1 MLVLFWLT
9 VLWLSRNAF
18 SEDSFRKLS
27 MRELEDSQV
36 THESLLRSGRPLSS
50 KVHSL
55 SILSPES
62 EALVYMRKCNNP
74 RSDAFLADLDEIFEA
89 LKSQLVGKI
98 FICFNESKEWNM
110 DGLLECYT
118 LKFSYTEL
126 GSFHIYIDRTGMIDD
141 PLKEKVSPDAFKS
154 LKQVIYGC
162 PQLPDVFYTHMFVS
176 PVDSKT
182 KLDGAWG
189 SNGHGVREAVLHLKE
204 RKGSD
209 SSRIGKFNSE
219 PPSEVA
225 VEAHDAHSGML
236 PAHPPHMT
244 SDGLSQARYIDRAGT
259 QAQAAYANHPSSPIY
274 AEPILA
280 ASPASSESETGV
292 NGEQRKPPSLE
303 PRTHQQ
309 DTTRAVSYLDP
320 RLYPYDGQS
329 ADDNHGGD
337 EKAYPSLSF
346 TSRPVDQ
353 CLRRSS
359 RKRKAPQDRSA
370 SVIPQQGE
378 KAKIVPKLDSR
389 LTVIDEVAEDLPP
402 TQRLDTPSQSR
413 QNRVSRYVQP
423 MFLSSDSG
431 RSVSPPAKRKQ
442 ATKSMTS
449 STNRQDQRDSY
460 ANPMFLSS
468 DSENSHSPPAKPKQ
482 TAKQTGNGRQQQKM
496 CSNWR
501 AA

>member
-1 MLVLFWLT
+1 M
-9 VLWLSRNAF
+9 N
-18 SEDSFRKLS
+18 
-27 MRELEDSQV
+27 
-36 THESLLRSGRPLSS
+36 
-50 KVHSL
+50 
-55 SILSPES
+55 
-62 EALVYMRKCNNP
+62 
-74 RSDAFLADLDEIFEA
+74 
-89 LKSQLVGKI
+89 
-98 FICFNESKEWNM
+98 
-110 DGLLECYT
+110 GLLECYT

-154 LKQVIYGC
+154 MKQVINGC

-176 PVDSKT
+176 PVDSKI

-189 SNGHGVREAVLHLKE
+189 SNGHGVREAVLHLKG

-219 PPSEVA
+219 PPSEV
-225 VEAHDAHSGML
+225 VVEEAHDAQSGML
-236 PAHPPHMT
+236 PAHPPHTT
-244 SDGLSQARYIDRAGT
+244 SDGLSQASYIDRAGT
-259 QAQAAYANHPSSPIY
+259 QAQAAYANHSSSSTY

-303 PRTHQQ
+303 SRIHQQ
-309 DTTRAVSYLDP
+309 DTAWAASYLDP

-329 ADDNHGGD
+329 ADGNHGGY

-353 CLRRSS
+353 SLRRSS
-359 RKRKAPQDRSA
+359 RKRSAPQGRSA
-370 SVIPQQGE
+370 SVIPQRGE
-378 KAKIVPKLDSR
+378 KAKVAPKLDSR

-413 QNRVSRYVQP
+413 QNRLPRYVQP

-449 STNRQDQRDSY
+449 SANRQDQRNSY

-468 DSENSHSPPAKPKQ
+468 DSEKSPSPPAKRKQ
-482 TAKQTGNGRQQQKM
+482 TAKQIGNARHQPKDVL
-496 CSNWR
+496 
-501 AA
+501 